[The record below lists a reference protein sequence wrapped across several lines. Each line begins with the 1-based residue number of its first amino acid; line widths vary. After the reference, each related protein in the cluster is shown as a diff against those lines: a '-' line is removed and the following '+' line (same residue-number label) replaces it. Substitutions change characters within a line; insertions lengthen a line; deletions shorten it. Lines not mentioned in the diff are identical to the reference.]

1 LTDVPPEERDGYF
14 SAYPELVTDPSK
26 EYEACIRTEK
36 GDIRLKLFANQSPL
50 AVNSFVFLA
59 RQGFYDG
66 TTFHRVIE
74 DFMAQAGD
82 PTGTGTGGPGYAFED
97 EVSNGLI
104 FDRAGLLAMANTGQ
118 PVTNGSQFFITYNE
132 TPWLNGR
139 HTIFGEV
146 IEGQDILNEL
156 NLIQPDPTGR
166 SPSAGELIERINII
180 ER

>member
-1 LTDVPPEERDGYF
+1 
-14 SAYPELVTDPSK
+14 
-26 EYEACIRTEK
+26 
-36 GDIRLKLFANQSPL
+36 
-50 AVNSFVFLA
+50 
-59 RQGFYDG
+59 
-66 TTFHRVIE
+66 
-74 DFMAQAGD
+74 MAQAGD

-146 IEGQDILNEL
+146 IEGQDILNDL

-166 SPSAGELIERINII
+166 SLPAGNLIERINII